1 MAFWQNTSMRST
13 LRTLTACVCICLWG
27 TKAFAQKHSAQ
38 PVIIDTDI
46 GDDID
51 DAFAL
56 AYALNTPGFH
66 ILGITTTFG
75 DTELRAHI
83 VTHLLDDAHRT
94 GIPVMAGTPTPP
106 KATDTQANYGHA
118 DKHPDAPQ
126 TAVDFILQQARR
138 SPGQI
143 TLITIGPLMNIG
155 AAIDRDPTAFRQL
168 KRVVVMGGSIAR
180 SYKKP
185 DGSSTTTPSPEWNIL
200 NDPASARKLLNSG
213 VPVYLLPLDYTQI
226 LFTTELQTQILGQPD
241 KLLQALAELAREAH
255 RRIIL
260 YDPATVAF
268 ADNPSFCPT
277 QPMHIEIDD
286 KGYTRQSPGEPNANV
301 CLKSDEAAF
310 LKLFTERLTI
320 SARSSQRSEGQ
331 PH

>member
-1 MAFWQNTSMRST
+1 MRLT
-13 LRTLTACVCICLWG
+13 LCTLTASACITLSAL
-27 TKAFAQKHSAQ
+27 TASPQKRPIQ

-56 AYALNTPGFH
+56 AYALNTPSFR
-66 ILGITTTFG
+66 ILGVTTTFG

-83 VTHLLDDAHRT
+83 VTHLLDDARRT
-94 GIPVMAGTPTPP
+94 GIPVAAGTPTPP
-106 KATDTQANYGHA
+106 KATDSQADYGHA

-126 TAVDFILQQARR
+126 TAVDFLLQQART
-138 SPGQI
+138 SPGHV

-155 AAIDRDPTAFRQL
+155 AAIDRDPAAFRKL

-185 DGSSTTTPSPEWNIL
+185 DGSSTTTPSAEWNIL

-213 VPVYLLPLDYTQI
+213 VPIYLMPLDSTQI
-226 LFTTELQTQILGQPD
+226 LFTPELQAQILGQPN

-277 QPMHIEIDD
+277 QPMHIEVDD
-286 KGYTRQSPGEPNANV
+286 KGYTRQTPGKPNANV
-301 CLKSDEAAF
+301 CVKSDEAAF
-310 LKLFTERLTI
+310 LKLLTDRLTTHAI
-320 SARSSQRSEGQ
+320 K
-331 PH
+331 